1 MIYITYST
9 CNDLYYNINKNNVS
23 IYKKVLEGDSF
34 EIVEFNLPK
43 ITSRSLDR
51 SVENIEYNQNLSFT
65 IKTDMNVYETFNIDV
80 GQIIC
85 KTKTFYNPNPS
96 HKEIIP
102 FLRMFGIS
110 CKNET
115 VLFKPIEKDNFS
127 KELIYAGE
135 QLKNWLIKK
144 TQYID
149 DMFEKINEVQKKKLE
164 IEKDFKPNLA
174 GETFKP
180 EDIPDYQF
188 KEYSK

>member
-9 CNDLYYNINKNNVS
+9 CNDLYLNINNTNVS

-43 ITSRSLDR
+43 ITSRPLDR
-51 SVENIEYNQNLSFT
+51 SDENIEYNQNLSFT
-65 IKTDMNVYETFNIDV
+65 IKTDMNVYETLNIDV
-80 GQIIC
+80 GQIIH
-85 KTKTFYNPNPS
+85 KTRTFYNPS
-96 HKEIIP
+96 CREIIP

-115 VLFKPIEKDNFS
+115 VLFKPIEKDKYS
-127 KELIYAGE
+127 KEYIYAGE
-135 QLKNWLIKK
+135 QLKNWLINK

-164 IEKDFKPNLA
+164 IEKDFKPNLSE
-174 GETFKP
+174 ETFKP

-188 KEYSK
+188 IEYSK

>member
-1 MIYITYST
+1 MIYIIYST
-9 CNDLYYNINKNNVS
+9 CNDLYINSNKNNVS
-23 IYKKVLEGDSF
+23 TYKKVLEGDSF

-51 SVENIEYNQNLSFT
+51 NCENIEYNQNLSFT

-80 GQIIC
+80 GQIIY
-85 KTKTFYNPNPS
+85 KPKTFYNTPQTD
-96 HKEIIP
+96 IIP

-115 VLFKPIEKDNFS
+115 VLFKPIKNVEYP
-127 KELIYAGE
+127 KEYIYPGE
-135 QLKNWLIKK
+135 QLKNWLLKK

-149 DMFEKINEVQKKKLE
+149 DIFEKINEIQKKKLE
-164 IEKDFKPNLA
+164 IEKDFKPNIS

-180 EDIPDYQF
+180 DDIPNYQF
-188 KEYSK
+188 KEYAK

>member
-9 CNDLYYNINKNNVS
+9 CNDLYFNINNTNVT

-43 ITSRSLDR
+43 ITSRSLDKND
-51 SVENIEYNQNLSFT
+51 ENIEYNQNLSFT
-65 IKTDMNVYETFNIDV
+65 IKTDMNVYETLNIDV

-85 KTKTFYNPNPS
+85 KTRTFYNPS

-115 VLFKPIEKDNFS
+115 VLFKPIEKNNFP
-127 KELIYAGE
+127 KEYNIYAGE

-149 DMFEKINEVQKKKLE
+149 DMFEKIYEVQKKKLE
-164 IEKDFKPNLA
+164 IEKDFKPNLSE
-174 GETFKP
+174 ETFKP
-180 EDIPDYQF
+180 EDIPDNRI
-188 KEYSK
+188 